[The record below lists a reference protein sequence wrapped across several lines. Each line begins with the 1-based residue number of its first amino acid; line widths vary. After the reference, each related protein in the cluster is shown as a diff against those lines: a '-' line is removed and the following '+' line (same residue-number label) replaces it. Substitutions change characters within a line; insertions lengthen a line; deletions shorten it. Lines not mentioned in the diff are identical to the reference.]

1 MSAMIGDV
9 VKFKKNGKTVQ
20 GKIDK
25 VFFEERTF
33 DHDEE
38 PVIEGFAVSRMVDDV
53 EYVTY
58 ETKVVFV

>member
-1 MSAMIGDV
+1 MSAMKGDV
-9 VKFKKNGKTVQ
+9 VKFKKDGKFVRGT
-20 GKIDK
+20 IDK